1 VIIGQGPFNKDDS
14 EYGLQI
20 GGGNPYIS
28 AGKHRQNVK
37 KGRKGETQFNR
48 KTI

>member
-14 EYGLQI
+14 EYGLRVAGI
-20 GGGNPYIS
+20 FPYIS
-28 AGKHRQNVK
+28 AGKRQQNVK
-37 KGRKGETQFNR
+37 KIEKEETQFSR